1 MDLEWEE
8 FTLALNPLHIQ
19 FITYG
24 IFANMPFYTHYTVMF
39 DTHPVHSFKVDGHDP
54 TLCQKACC
62 ADSGCVAW
70 TFADPQP
77 LLVSMPLITHNRHSV
92 CQI

>member
-1 MDLEWEE
+1 
-8 FTLALNPLHIQ
+8 
-19 FITYG
+19 
-24 IFANMPFYTHYTVMF
+24 MF

-54 TLCQKACC
+54 ALCQKACC

-77 LLVSMPLITHNRHSV
+77 LLVSMPLITYNYYTYILSLYPMVFVKNMYIIYKHNI
-92 CQI
+92 CAK